1 MSAPTTTP
9 AGPGTPPSRPV
20 AAPVAA
26 PRLAQRR
33 RSPKLIALA
42 VAMVAVGALVAAYA
56 VTLVGSSRHYLAVAE
71 PVAVGAEITAADL
84 TIVRLTTDPALR
96 PIPAGDAGR
105 VVGRYAAVNLVPGT
119 LLVAEHLTDEP
130 VPGPG
135 QSLVPVGLREDR
147 QPVGHLTP
155 GTAVRLVAVP
165 SSSSG
170 GGGDP
175 SDLPIFDA
183 TVVDVRSPES
193 RTGGTTV
200 VVNVAVAD
208 DDAAAVA
215 ALAATNRLMI
225 LVRGG

>member
-1 MSAPTTTP
+1 
-9 AGPGTPPSRPV
+9 V

-56 VTLVGSSRHYLAVAE
+56 VTLVGSSRHYLAVAQ

-84 TIVRLTTDPALR
+84 TIVRLTTDPALS

-119 LLVAEHLTDEP
+119 LLVADHLTDEP

-165 SSSSG
+165 SSG
-170 GGGDP
+170 GGGDEP
-175 SDLPIFDA
+175 RDLPIFDA

-208 DDAAAVA
+208 DDAPAVA